1 MEKTPKEAAQLE
13 KWLNE
18 EGYEKYS
25 GCLTSTE
32 DYAYFKAFRDKEDEE
47 KVLYQISYRFWD
59 WRKYPQGENIGIDI
73 IIIMSND
80 GRADLT
86 ISYPRLCIE
95 DVERTARDFYEFCK
109 QHNID

>member
-59 WRKYPQGENIGIDI
+59 LAYSVLGSGTGESIR
-73 IIIMSND
+73 
-80 GRADLT
+80 RARISVLT
-86 ISYPRLCIE
+86 SL
-95 DVERTARDFYEFCK
+95 
-109 QHNID
+109 